1 MYAAD
6 RGCLGVKTVVD
17 MEKAALG
24 NTISGNSCRR
34 TTTRTSSLVYST
46 AWARSGSCPRATW
59 LTMAC
64 PTQPSTICGLPCNGC
79 KSTSTCS
86 GVIPPRS
93 PSLGNQ
99 LEVSYILKPRHS
111 WVDMVAN
118 DPFYIGGAVMLLAMA
133 EGGSDEPLFNGVIS
147 ASPYL
152 PTQWSV
158 IIVQ

>member
-1 MYAAD
+1 M
-6 RGCLGVKTVVD
+6 
-17 MEKAALG
+17 
-24 NTISGNSCRR
+24 
-34 TTTRTSSLVYST
+34 
-46 AWARSGSCPRATW
+46 
-59 LTMAC
+59 
-64 PTQPSTICGLPCNGC
+64 
-79 KSTSTCS
+79 
-86 GVIPPRS
+86 IPPRS